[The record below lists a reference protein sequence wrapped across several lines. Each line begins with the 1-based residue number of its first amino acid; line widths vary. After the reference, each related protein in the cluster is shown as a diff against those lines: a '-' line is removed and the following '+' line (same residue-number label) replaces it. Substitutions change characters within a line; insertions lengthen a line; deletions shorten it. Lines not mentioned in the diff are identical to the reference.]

1 MSIRKLDVKD
11 AWEVLSVINKSNA
24 ESYRRIIP
32 PEYFTEPVFTYDE
45 LLKKIKEMAFYAY
58 QLESKIIGVAA
69 LQTKSECLGNVRFVY
84 VLPEHQRRGVGT
96 SLVTYIETEA
106 RKLGLK
112 KLRVPFVDM
121 NAYWAINFYT
131 KLGYEIVN
139 KREKPWG
146 YDLFF
151 QKTLK

>member
-11 AWEVLSVINKSNA
+11 AWEVLSVINRSNA
-24 ESYRRIIP
+24 EFYKRIIP
-32 PEYFTEPVFTYDE
+32 PEHFKEPVFTYDE
-45 LLKKIKEMAFYAY
+45 LLTKFKEMTFYAY
-58 QLESKIIGVAA
+58 QLEGKIIGVAA

-84 VLPEHQRRGVGT
+84 VLSEYQRRGVGT

-112 KLRVPFVDM
+112 KLRVPFVDI
-121 NAYWAINFYT
+121 NAYWAIDFYT
-131 KLGYEIVN
+131 KLGYEIVD